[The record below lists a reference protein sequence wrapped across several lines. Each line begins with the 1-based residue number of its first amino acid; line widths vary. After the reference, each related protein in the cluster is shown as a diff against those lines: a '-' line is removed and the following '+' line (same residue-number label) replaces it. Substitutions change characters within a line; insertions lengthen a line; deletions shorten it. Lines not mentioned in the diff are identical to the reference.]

1 MNGIEGE
8 FFDGKSARSHAV
20 KLRVEN
26 GALSIEGDGIAR
38 RDACNTL
45 TISERLGNTPRTITF
60 PDAATLVVRE
70 SDALERALHDTALS
84 SSFAASAP
92 NKKTW
97 VVASVLAFM
106 AIVALGYSVGLPW
119 AAKGIAFA
127 LPQKALD
134 AIGDGAIGT
143 FDRMGFAETKLPETR
158 RNEIIKKFSALK
170 PHTGDTKVRRILFR
184 SSPEHGANAVALPDG
199 TMVVTDELVALAQ
212 NDTQI
217 MGVMCHELG
226 HVAHRHGAQNVVQ
239 GAMIAA
245 FLSVYLGD
253 FSTIVTGAAA
263 TLAASRYSRDAER
276 EADDYSIAMM
286 KANKLP
292 PAALSQLL
300 ARMDNDYRAK
310 KKVGKEN
317 NREIMDYFSSHPGTA
332 ERIARIEAAK

>member
-1 MNGIEGE
+1 MAGIEGE
-8 FFDGKSARSHAV
+8 YFDGKSARSHAV
-20 KLRVEN
+20 QLRVES
-26 GALSIEGDGIAR
+26 GALIVEGEGVAR
-38 RDACNTL
+38 REACKAL

-60 PDAATLVVRE
+60 ADAATLVVKE
-70 SDALERALHDTALS
+70 SDALERALQGSALS

-92 NKKTW
+92 NKKIW
-97 VVASVLAFM
+97 VVASVVALMGF
-106 AIVALGYSVGLPW
+106 VALGYTYGLPW
-119 AAKGIAFA
+119 AAKSVAFA
-127 LPQKALD
+127 LPNKALE
-134 AIGDGAIGT
+134 AIGDGAVGT
-143 FDRMGFAETKLPETR
+143 FDRMGFAETKLPEAR

-170 PHTGDTKVRRILFR
+170 PHVGDTKVRRILFR

-199 TMVVTDELVALAQ
+199 TMVITDELVALAQ
-212 NDTQI
+212 NDAQI

-253 FSTIVTGAAA
+253 FSTIVTAAAA
-263 TLAASRYSRDAER
+263 TLAASRYSREAER
-276 EADDYSIAMM
+276 EADDFSIAMM
-286 KANKLP
+286 KANQLP
-292 PAALSQLL
+292 PTALAQLL

-317 NREIMDYFSSHPGTA
+317 KREFTDYFSSHPGTA